1 MRRMDLKYP
10 QVIGPLHSSKTKWG
24 GCIGFVKRGMIKYGP
39 TGGFTPQRLGHRLK
53 GGVEQ
58 VLCEAANGSLARATW
73 SKYQSCWSQVQKALG
88 GKGIELKFPIDQEM
102 LWTIVACLIERK
114 LKATTIDGYVASLK
128 QAHVVRGFGTTIFDD
143 PFVKAVSKGLKNKE
157 ALEPKREK
165 VVVTAEMM
173 RRWREIIKKR
183 DCCYEDR
190 RMIWMAVLWLF
201 CGSFRPSEL
210 LAEGEERGGDVGSKM
225 IRWKDVQKLEE
236 KREQGREEVVQIKL
250 RAPKTIRS
258 MPNQVVALP
267 AISSTMCPVLAW
279 KGFIKARG
287 GRGEDD
293 DPVFRWQN
301 GGPFNTRELG
311 RMMWGWSRIGER
323 VTPRDL
329 RAAMPTLLA
338 RRGVKEETLKM
349 LGRWKSNAFN
359 SYIRKGRENDWG
371 EAKNALQMVLN

>member
-1 MRRMDLKYP
+1 
-10 QVIGPLHSSKTKWG
+10 
-24 GCIGFVKRGMIKYGP
+24 
-39 TGGFTPQRLGHRLK
+39 
-53 GGVEQ
+53 
-58 VLCEAANGSLARATW
+58 
-73 SKYQSCWSQVQKALG
+73 
-88 GKGIELKFPIDQEM
+88 
-102 LWTIVACLIERK
+102 
-114 LKATTIDGYVASLK
+114 
-128 QAHVVRGFGTTIFDD
+128 
-143 PFVKAVSKGLKNKE
+143 
-157 ALEPKREK
+157 
-165 VVVTAEMM
+165 
-173 RRWREIIKKR
+173 
-183 DCCYEDR
+183 
-190 RMIWMAVLWLF
+190 
-201 CGSFRPSEL
+201 
-210 LAEGEERGGDVGSKM
+210 
-225 IRWKDVQKLEE
+225 
-236 KREQGREEVVQIKL
+236 
-250 RAPKTIRS
+250 
-258 MPNQVVALP
+258 MPNHVVALR

-301 GGPFNTRELG
+301 GGHFNTRELG